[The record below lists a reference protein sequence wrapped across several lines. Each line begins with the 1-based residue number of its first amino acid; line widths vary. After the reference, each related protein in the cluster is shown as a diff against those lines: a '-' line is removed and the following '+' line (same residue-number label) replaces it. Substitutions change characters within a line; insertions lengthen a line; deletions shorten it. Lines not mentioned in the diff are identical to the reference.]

1 MSDRS
6 FSASGESSD
15 PQVIA
20 EEIETTRAEMT
31 ETIDAIQGRLDPELI
46 ADQAVGAATEVTVQA
61 RDAAKEV
68 VGYAIDEAKTAVRE
82 LAGQAK
88 DVVRDSTVGRV
99 EQIAGQARMTAQ
111 SSGGDM
117 FTIIRQNPI
126 PAALIAA
133 GIGWLWME
141 RSGGS
146 SSQHYHYGGTG
157 YGRPGAS
164 HGGVMGSAGQMMGQ
178 AQQMA
183 SHQAQHVASQAQQ
196 VAGQAQHMAGDLAG
210 QAQQT
215 AGQFLGQAQNTAGQ
229 VQDMTR
235 ATVSGISAEPLV
247 IGTVGAVLGAV
258 AALLLPETEQEHQ
271 LMGDAKAQL
280 VERAQEAAGQTVEK
294 VQRVATEVADT
305 AVREA
310 KAQGIAPETS
320 GATSS
325 A

>member
-1 MSDRS
+1 MNDRS
-6 FSASGESSD
+6 FSASGDSSN

-20 EEIETTRAEMT
+20 EEIETTRAEMS

-88 DVVRDSTVGRV
+88 DVVRESTVGRV
-99 EQIAGQARMTAQ
+99 EQVAGQVRVSAQ
-111 SSGGDM
+111 SGGGDM

-141 RSGGS
+141 RGS
-146 SSQHYHYGGTG
+146 APSSQHYHYGGSG
-157 YGRPGAS
+157 YGRPDAS
-164 HGGVMGSAGQMMGQ
+164 RGGVMDTAGHMMGQ

-183 SHQAQHVASQAQQ
+183 SHQAQQVTSQAQGI
-196 VAGQAQHMAGDLAG
+196 ASQAQHMAGDLAG
-210 QAQQT
+210 QAQET
-215 AGQFLGQAQNTAGQ
+215 AGQFLGQAQSTAGQ
-229 VQDMTR
+229 MQDLTR
-235 ATVSGISAEPLV
+235 STVSGMSAEPLV

-258 AALLLPETEQEHQ
+258 AALLLPETEQENQ

-280 VERAQEAAGQTVEK
+280 VGRAQEAASQTVEK
-294 VQRVATEVADT
+294 AQRVATEVADT

-310 KAQGIAPETS
+310 KSQGIVPETS
-320 GATSS
+320 GAGSS